1 MHVAQMFMCFSS
13 LVDFATRECG
23 PRGWLRAAI
32 QDCASF
38 DFMNAREEVKRITLL
53 YIVLATAYIHMGVV
67 SYVAS

>member
-1 MHVAQMFMCFSS
+1 MRFSS

-38 DFMNAREEVKRITLL
+38 DFINAREDVKRITLF
-53 YIVLATAYIHMGVV
+53 YIVLATVYIHMGIAI
-67 SYVAS
+67 YVTS